1 MRRKEFLENVAVPLL
16 GIAVV
21 MFIVYLFCVEN
32 GVCDYR
38 KLWIVSG
45 IPFGIQKMYFW
56 MIPKGFDIG
65 GTVGMFAFNLLVGG
79 LIGYFCRSGIGNLW
93 KCLKS
98 HGVSIR
104 NRLVD
109 YWFMLVFLVTT
120 IYVLANFKVCIDLS
134 FTEDFNGNNLI
145 FLFWLVLIIFPMF
158 DSFEGFG
165 ISIKKRKLEK
175 AEDLFTKEYHN
186 NLVEAQEK
194 GNRDE

>member
-65 GTVGMFAFNLLVGG
+65 GTVGMFAFNLLIGGMIGSVVLTWRLLMVGTYLLKSIGYGG
-79 LIGYFCRSGIGNLW
+79 LWIVRKAFRTWFQREKTKYKKWIYWEYNLYNKFIDKLIVK
-93 KCLKS
+93 KC
-98 HGVSIR
+98 
-104 NRLVD
+104 
-109 YWFMLVFLVTT
+109 
-120 IYVLANFKVCIDLS
+120 
-134 FTEDFNGNNLI
+134 
-145 FLFWLVLIIFPMF
+145 
-158 DSFEGFG
+158 
-165 ISIKKRKLEK
+165 
-175 AEDLFTKEYHN
+175 
-186 NLVEAQEK
+186 
-194 GNRDE
+194 